1 MSNNP
6 TIVAA
11 SLDDKQMH
19 QSIANLVADVKRATH
34 TMTKDFDSVV
44 DHINAKFKELGNGK
58 NVSAKG
64 GVSANATS
72 TKQET
77 DAIEKHTEAIKKDTA
92 AKKENAQVA
101 SSKPVTFDQMAQA
114 QQTVAAPKSARDSY
128 LAFMKGYKEQ
138 AQMIEKQIAD
148 IERALH
154 TSVAKRVAGLN
165 AQMDEAKRRLNE
177 LQSMKTIAQSY
188 DGSGLKANTSK
199 IDSQIE
205 AQMRR
210 IEDIQN
216 RINNASADL
225 LRKRSELQLEHS
237 RISNIMKDEYATTQQ
252 TVAATQQQVAAARS
266 YSDVL
271 DRQIKSV
278 SSAKT
283 AREAF
288 ANVISMPSGDFNQ
301 AKAQMEA
308 LVALKEKIASIPA
321 LPKKSQFIA
330 DIEGAI
336 ARLKLNYE
344 QFSETA
350 VSAVKKTE
358 NETKN
363 LTEQTKKASVEL
375 SESAKRLLQSVQG
388 MFANNPNFNKI
399 EIKDKDGNLKYI
411 YAENDARSKGLS
423 IEQQIAQL
431 YAAQAQ
437 SQQQAAAQ
445 KESSLR
451 TEQQITEEVKKRK
464 AYQSPTLRQPEYY
477 QAAVAGTANK
487 LGIKESEVV
496 LGDATV
502 NSINKLS
509 EALKQAQEAYAKL
522 SAEERNAPIG
532 KAMRQRFQDIERDL
546 QKTRKEMSRP
556 IDLKSAL
563 SGSEKTLDD
572 IAYKMQRLRAYKQG
586 IDPVRRGADTEIR
599 QINNEL
605 VRLQKTA
612 DNWMGKQQEMIKGN
626 TALGRSWNYMKN
638 RLAFYLTVGA
648 TTQFVRQL
656 VDIRSQYE
664 MNERAL
670 GILIDSAERGTRIF
684 NELSQMSLVSP
695 YTLIELTTAAKQLS
709 AYDIAA
715 KDVVDTTRRLAD
727 MASAVGIPI
736 ERLTYALG
744 QIKAY
749 GYLNSRDARMFSNA
763 GIPLVKQLSEYYT
776 QLEGRLVSTA
786 DVYDRIKKKT
796 VDFEEVVNVIHHMTD
811 EGGKFFDFQAKM
823 ADTLKVRLANLQ
835 LAWNNMLNDI
845 GEESEGVIRG
855 GIGVL
860 RDLFANWKDIK
871 HYVDEAVVAFG
882 AYKVAQLLIAQT
894 TGVAARSMTSEIL
907 AMKRTEVEL
916 LRKKALTQELTASE
930 KAMIATSKVA
940 TVTDYQNALSTKNL
954 TKQKAL
960 LLAAFNMNNKKMLEA
975 LIRMGLL
982 TSAEIRSM
990 TVGKAMTLVFKSMGL
1005 AISSAA
1011 RAIGAFLASNWVF
1024 ILLGAAFELYHAFDS
1039 ASEHIK
1045 DINRG
1050 LIEDAKNTYKDLK
1063 DFLESVEPIRIKIKA
1078 GKLED
1083 SEAQKAWDDLR
1094 ERLETLSANSA
1105 IYISKLMGQ
1114 DDMTQRLKEGYE
1126 YAEMLQKVQGII
1138 EGFGDEDIKGT
1149 ETIWGG
1155 FFGEG
1160 LKDDIKDFLDVADEL
1175 VKTYGSIEKAQGE
1188 LDERLYAGKGIGG
1201 ALADLYEMNKEI
1213 KETINSIV
1221 NKSIE
1226 ENLNI
1231 DEQRELFEKAIQKIA
1246 NESKLSAT
1254 ETRVFRIN
1262 SEKLYFRELAKMQR
1276 KGYNIDLEGARQEF
1290 ASRKALQQEFFTWLS
1305 EVHSSETQKRIS
1317 NASEEEIKNGEWL
1330 TKENKRWIQERAKE
1344 FSDKYKVSFGEL
1356 NSLVQQANT
1365 WSIYIPVYFHTAK
1378 DSLSEFQ
1385 QDFFKRAKE
1394 RYMMEQE
1401 SAKQTFAGILPNKD
1415 EEFDAW
1421 VEAKWQRIEKIKA
1434 AREKY
1439 EKDVEGAN
1447 KKQTEW
1453 SKKHIKDLD
1462 EETEHIKEA
1471 LDLYHQPYEKPKNKK
1486 GRKPKDEILEAL
1498 KLEISLVDKLN
1509 ADYDKLTKAGVS
1521 QSDALA
1527 TIRSAYGKTIKE
1539 LNGQLGRFGL
1549 PKLDITEILLGKDP
1563 SKQLEHFRN
1572 TLNSLVKRGLL
1583 NMERAKEVEAIIEKL
1598 TVTVEEYNF
1607 NEVSKGIEKGLKNLK
1622 EKFDLGVALDA
1633 EPQLG
1638 KLFSDM
1644 FGFKS
1649 EDLPRTF
1656 AETVKEAQKFLDKEI
1671 SDRGGLSAFGL
1682 ESLDINSLLD
1692 KKTFDEWIKSLG
1704 KDADSTFIKSVQS
1717 VRDSLLEIQ
1726 RKMISDSS
1734 KTYDKLLERYSEY
1747 QFKLIKIDKDSAADR
1762 LALIRK
1768 FATEQ
1773 QSGLVHQAVD
1783 ITNDI
1788 TMSTDPEERERLVA
1802 ELQEILKQV
1811 AGDNRVVLQIG
1822 VGIDTRDAEQKAQ
1835 LAFEEF
1841 TKNPEWQI
1849 AIGDLEGMTHK
1860 ALRMLIKDLE
1870 DFMETNKKL
1879 TPKQIRQIESTITK
1893 LHKQIRKDNPF
1904 GVLADAIEESK
1915 NRTKK
1920 IADEI
1925 EKKGKEIANIKLIPE
1940 DKRTKDDVENIESLT
1955 NAIKK
1960 LKAEMKDMGKLN
1972 VETIVKAIND
1982 SVSSISTV
1990 TSSVTQMLEA
2000 IGHRD
2005 QLKAANAIST
2015 AMGVADAMGKGAQFG
2030 AQFGQWGTVIGAVAG
2045 GVSDLV
2051 NRFAD
2056 FWSGND
2062 KINTKI
2068 ARSEREVKRLEN
2080 AYADLEHQM
2089 KSAFGQGEIGANK
2102 LLIANKELQIAQLE
2116 LQLELEKSRKKKN
2129 RDDEKIRDLQEQ
2141 IATAKRELEDFA
2153 EDITESFLGISSVK
2167 DAVSSMIDGIINALK
2182 EGEDAMTSFNES
2194 WEEMCWNMIKQVV
2207 GTEILA
2213 PKFKAIFDEINTE
2226 VQERGKALAEEI
2238 ATKKA
2243 EVAKIEQEGDKLLY
2257 YRDREGNYGATN
2269 NIYDIARIQKELGG
2283 VMVSY
2288 EEWLEGSNRN
2298 ISTLEKTYAEAVQWS
2313 VDDLVRYSEEIQ
2325 SLRGDYEL
2333 TSETMEEVARKL
2345 GLTLGDK
2352 TGNLSAL
2359 QAGISAITE
2368 DTANALEAYMNGVSQ
2383 QVYAHTELL
2392 SEIRDAVIAFNGD
2405 VTLGVQSQ
2413 MLLQLQNN
2421 YILMQTMH
2429 SLMENWTVPSGNGI
2443 RVELMS

>member
-1 MSNNP
+1 MANNP
-6 TIVAA
+6 TILMS
-11 SLDDKQMH
+11 SLDDSQMK
-19 QSIANLVADVKRATH
+19 QSIANLVANVKRATR
-34 TMTKDFDSVV
+34 TMTNDFDSAV
-44 DHINAKFKELGNGK
+44 DHINAKLKELGNGK
-58 NVSAKG
+58 NISAKG

-77 DAIEKHTEAIKKDTA
+77 DAIEKHTEAIKKNTE
-92 AKKENAQVA
+92 AKKKNAQVA
-101 SSKPVTFDQMAQA
+101 SGKPVTFDQMAQA
-114 QQTVAAPKSARDSY
+114 QQTIAAPKSARDSY
-128 LAFMKGYKEQ
+128 LAFMRGYKEQ

-165 AQMDEAKRRLNE
+165 VQMDEAKRRLNE

-210 IEDIQN
+210 IADIQN

-252 TVAATQQQVAAARS
+252 TVAATQQQVVAARS

-278 SSAKT
+278 TSAKT

-301 AKAQMEA
+301 AKTQMEA
-308 LVALKEKIASIPA
+308 LVALKEKISSIPA

-336 ARLKLNYE
+336 NRLRLNYE

-350 VSAVKKTE
+350 VSAIKKTE

-363 LTEQTKKASVEL
+363 LTEQTKKLTEQTKELTSTL
-375 SESAKRLLQSVQG
+375 SEKAQKNAQRVRDYFARNPEDKRLDVIDRTMKENGTLGYV
-388 MFANNPNFNKI
+388 
-399 EIKDKDGNLKYI
+399 YR
-411 YAENDARSKGLS
+411 ENDARAKGLS
-423 IEQQIAQL
+423 IEQQLLQL
-431 YAAQAQ
+431 YTAQAQ
-437 SQQQAAAQ
+437 SQQQATAQ

-464 AYQSPTLRQPEYY
+464 AYQSPTLRQSDYY

-487 LGIKESEVV
+487 LGIKGNEVG

-502 NSINKLS
+502 STINELS
-509 EALKQAQEAYAKL
+509 KALKQAQEAYAKL

-532 KAMRQRFQDIERDL
+532 KAMRLRLQEIERDL

-605 VRLQKTA
+605 ARLQKTA

-871 HYVDEAVVAFG
+871 HYVDEAVVVFG
-882 AYKVAQLLIAQT
+882 AYKVAQLLIVQT

-930 KAMIATSKVA
+930 KAMIATSKVVTA
-940 TVTDYQNALSTKNL
+940 TDYQNALSTKNL

-990 TVGKAMTLVFKSMGL
+990 TVGRALTLVFKSMGL

-1045 DINRG
+1045 DINKG

-1063 DFLESVEPIRIKIKA
+1063 DFLESVEPVRIKIKA

-1175 VKTYGSIEKAQGE
+1175 VKKYGSIGDAQEE
-1188 LDERLYAGKGIGG
+1188 LSRRSAAGKGVGG
-1201 ALADLYEMNKEI
+1201 ALADLYEMNKEV
-1213 KETINSIV
+1213 KESVSSIL

-1231 DEQRELFEKAIQKIA
+1231 DEQRELFEKAIKKIA
-1246 NESKLSAT
+1246 TESKLSAT

-1262 SEKLYFRELAKMQR
+1262 SEKLYFKELEKLYIKDTQHR
-1276 KGYNIDLEGARQEF
+1276 YNIDIEGAEREF
-1290 ASRKALQQEFFTWLS
+1290 AANKALQQEFFTWLS

-1317 NASEEEIKNGEWL
+1317 NASEEEIKNGDWL

-1365 WSIYIPVYFHTAK
+1365 WSIYIPVYFPTAK

-1385 QDFFKRAKE
+1385 KDFYKRAKE
-1394 RYMMEQE
+1394 TFKQDQAT
-1401 SAKQTFAGILPNKD
+1401 AKQVFAGILPEKD
-1415 EEFDAW
+1415 DAFPKW
-1421 VEAKWQRIEKIKA
+1421 VKARQDEIKQLGED
-1434 AREKY
+1434 RKKY
-1439 EKDVEGAN
+1439 ERDE
-1447 KKQTEW
+1447 TEW
-1453 SKKHIKDLD
+1453 SKQHVKDIDEQIKHN
-1462 EETEHIKEA
+1462 KEA
-1471 LDLYHQPYEKPKNKK
+1471 LDLYHQPYEE
-1486 GRKPKDEILEAL
+1486 PKDKKKKKEKDPILEAL
-1498 KLEISLVDKLN
+1498 KLEISLVEKLRG
-1509 ADYDKLTKAGVS
+1509 DYEKLTKAGES
-1521 QSDALA
+1521 QAGALA
-1527 TIRSAYGKTIKE
+1527 TIHDAYGKTIKQLNAE
-1539 LNGQLGRFGL
+1539 LKSFKL
-1549 PKLDITEILLGKDP
+1549 PQLDIAKIITGKDP
-1563 SKQLEHFRN
+1563 KKQLDHFQK
-1572 TLNSLVKRGLL
+1572 TLDSLIKNGLL
-1583 NMERAKEVEAIIEKL
+1583 NIERSKEVEAVLEKLKVSAKEYDFTELSKDIEKEL
-1598 TVTVEEYNF
+1598 N
-1607 NEVSKGIEKGLKNLK
+1607 KLK
-1622 EKFDLGVALDA
+1622 ESFDLGTALDA

-1638 KLFSDM
+1638 NLFAKM
-1644 FGFKS
+1644 YGFDTK
-1649 EDLPRTF
+1649 ELPRTF
-1656 AETVKEAQKFLDKEI
+1656 TELVQKAQSIIDNAFKGRGEARIDV
-1671 SDRGGLSAFGL
+1671 SA
-1682 ESLDINSLLD
+1682 ILD
-1692 KKTFDEWIKSLG
+1692 KKAFEEWVKGTERELDSSL
-1704 KDADSTFIKSVQS
+1704 VQT
-1717 VRDSLLEIQ
+1717 VQKMRDYLVETQ
-1726 RKMISDSS
+1726 RKMISDTS

-1768 FATEQ
+1768 FAKEQ
-1773 QSGLVHQAVD
+1773 DFLYVRDAAEIANE
-1783 ITNDI
+1783 ITL
-1788 TMSTDPEERERLVA
+1788 STDPEERERLSK
-1802 ELQEILKQV
+1802 ELQDIVKKIADGNSAVIQIGIGIDNKEAEEKAQV
-1811 AGDNRVVLQIG
+1811 AFD
-1822 VGIDTRDAEQKAQ
+1822 
-1835 LAFEEF
+1835 EF
-1841 TKNPEWQI
+1841 TKNPIWRT
-1849 AIGDLEGMTHK
+1849 AIGDLEGMTHD

-1870 DFMETNKKL
+1870 DFIKTNKKL
-1879 TPKQIRQIESTITK
+1879 TTKQIRQIEGAITK
-1893 LHKQIRKDNPF
+1893 LHKQIRKNNPF
-1904 GVLADAIEESK
+1904 AAISDAIEEAE
-1915 NRTKK
+1915 NRTK
-1920 IADEI
+1920 EY
-1925 EKKGKEIANIKLIPE
+1925 E
-1940 DKRTKDDVENIESLT
+1940 D
-1955 NAIKK
+1955 AIKK
-1960 LKAEMKDMGKLN
+1960 AYEEIDALLAIPEHERTADNEERLEHLLALVEKLTKEKKKVGEIDMG
-1972 VETIVKAIND
+1972 VIFGDVND
-1982 SVSSISTV
+1982 VVSSISSITSEV
-1990 TSSVTQMLEA
+1990 TKLLDAIGGTQATEASKTISNIMGNLEA
-2000 IGHRD
+2000 
-2005 QLKAANAIST
+2005 A
-2015 AMGVADAMGKGAQFG
+2015 GKGAQIGASFG
-2030 AQFGQWGTVIGAVAG
+2030 GYGAAIGAVVG
-2045 GVSDLV
+2045 GLTDLATRLA
-2051 NRFAD
+2051 NE
-2056 FWSGND
+2056 WSGNED
-2062 KINTKI
+2062 INKAI
-2068 ARSEREVKRLEN
+2068 ERSVRSVKRLEM
-2080 AYADLEHQM
+2080 AYANLEHQM
-2089 KSAFGQGEIGANK
+2089 KESYGEGELYAKKLLVANK
-2102 LLIANKELQIAQLE
+2102 KVQLAELQKQLM
-2116 LQLELEKSRKKKN
+2116 LEQSRKNKN
-2129 RDDEKIRDLQEQ
+2129 RDYDKELDLQQQ
-2141 IATAKRELEDFA
+2141 INDLTNELND
-2153 EDITESFLGISSVK
+2153 DIKDIVNSLLGISSVK
-2167 DAVSSMIDGIINALK
+2167 DAAATLVDSMIDAFKSGEDYMQKFADSFEDMIDNMIVQAVMGRLISDKVQEIVDFVNSKVNVDTEALLNERAENEMAMKDLERGINIVSRLSPKTADALSEEYDALK
-2182 EGEDAMTSFNES
+2182 KRN
-2194 WEEMCWNMIKQVV
+2194 
-2207 GTEILA
+2207 
-2213 PKFKAIFDEINTE
+2213 DEI
-2226 VQERGKALAEEI
+2226 ERLMQSGSQITPEIVEE
-2238 ATKKA
+2238 
-2243 EVAKIEQEGDKLLY
+2243 
-2257 YRDREGNYGATN
+2257 
-2269 NIYDIARIQKELGG
+2269 
-2283 VMVSY
+2283 
-2288 EEWLEGSNRN
+2288 
-2298 ISTLEKTYAEAVQWS
+2298 
-2313 VDDLVRYSEEIQ
+2313 
-2325 SLRGDYEL
+2325 
-2333 TSETMEEVARKL
+2333 ARKL
-2345 GLTLGDK
+2345 AQDMKDETKYEFDLLMDMFGIKFGQDM
-2352 TGNLSAL
+2352 NLSNL
-2359 QAGISAITE
+2359 QQGIQSITE
-2368 DTANALEAYMNGVSQ
+2368 DTAGALEAITSGMYQ
-2383 QVYAHTELL
+2383 QISLQSTLMT
-2392 SEIRDAVIAFNGD
+2392 EIRDAVVSWDMEAQ
-2405 VTLGVQSQ
+2405 LGVQSQ
-2413 MLLQLQNN
+2413 MLLQLQNSYQVQMTIQN
-2421 YILMQTMH
+2421 IMQGW
-2429 SLMENWTVPSGNGI
+2429 SSPNGMSV
-2443 RVELMS
+2443 RVELAS